1 MKIRRHLRFLRRSL
15 HSHAAAF
22 EQQHALVKL
31 GMVAIIA
38 VALITH
44 NAHRRYVADSGCS
57 SGLCTK
63 SFIESLFR
71 AF

>member
-1 MKIRRHLRFLRRSL
+1 MNIRRHLRFLRRSL
-15 HSHAAAF
+15 NSHASAF

-31 GMVAIIA
+31 GMVAVIA

-44 NAHRRYVADSGCS
+44 NAHKRYVRDSGCS
-57 SGLCTK
+57 SGMCTK

-71 AF
+71 AY

>member
-15 HSHAAAF
+15 NSHAAAF

-31 GMVAIIA
+31 GMVAI
-38 VALITH
+38 VGFALITH
-44 NAHRRYVADSGCS
+44 NAHKRYVRDSGCP
-57 SGLCTK
+57 SGVCSK